1 MVPRHGSS
9 NSLYLF
15 AIGSV
20 ALLIVLGLAMF
31 GRWTKPNSNP
41 STADGTQDTSNATTS
56 PDSDEALMMYCAAGM
71 RYPVDEIVK
80 QYEAEFGKKI
90 SLNYSGSNTLLSQLE
105 VNQTG
110 DLYLAADDSYI
121 TKGRDKGL
129 LAEAIPVATQTPVIV
144 VKRGNAKNIQSA
156 ADLLR
161 DDVSVV
167 LPDPD
172 AAACGKKAKQLL
184 SASGHWN
191 ALQQSAR
198 VYKPTVNETINAVK
212 IDVDAGIV
220 WDSTVAQYPDM
231 EAIHCE
237 ELDQGRATIEIA
249 VVKQTKHPTA
259 ALHFARY
266 LASIDKGLEIFRAKG
281 MQPVAGDRWS
291 EHPELT
297 LFAGAVNRKALEPI
311 IKEFQERE
319 GVTVNTKYNGCGI
332 LTAEMRSL
340 QSNPVGSFPD
350 TFMAC
355 DVYYMETVKDL
366 FLESENVSATDIVM
380 VVKKGNP
387 KKIQTLKDL
396 LRDDVRLVLGEPKQC
411 TIGVLSKRLLQEE
424 GIYDQLTRDKEI
436 NTKQTSAMLV
446 PDVITGS
453 ADVVLAYVTDTQA
466 EANKVDVVPI
476 ESPQAK
482 AIQPFSIAKS
492 SANKY
497 LSERLFEK
505 IAQSR
510 DKFEAAGF
518 QWRLQ
523 K

>member
-1 MVPRHGSS
+1 MVPRYGSS
-9 NSLYLF
+9 NSLYIF

-20 ALLIVLGLAMF
+20 ALLVVLGLAMF
-31 GRWTKPNSNP
+31 GDWSQPSPNNLNTDTQAG
-41 STADGTQDTSNATTS
+41 STNSTTG
-56 PDSDEALMMYCAAGM
+56 DEESLMMYCAAGM

-90 SLNYSGSNTLLSQLE
+90 RLNYSGSNTLLSQLE
-105 VNQTG
+105 VNETG

-121 TKGRDKGL
+121 SKGRDKGL

-144 VKRGNAKNIQSA
+144 VKRGNAKNIQSVD
-156 ADLLR
+156 DLLR
-161 DDVSVV
+161 EDVSVV

-191 ALQQSAR
+191 ALQQAAR

-231 EAIHCE
+231 EAIHCD

-249 VVKQTKHPTA
+249 IVKQSTQPTA

-266 LASIDKGLEIFRAKG
+266 LAAIDQGLEVFRAKG
-281 MQPVAGDRWS
+281 MQPVEGDRWS
-291 EHPELT
+291 DHPELT
-297 LFAGAVNRKALEPI
+297 LFAGAVNRKALEPVI
-311 IKEFQERE
+311 QEFQQRE

-340 QSNPVGSFPD
+340 QNDPVGSFPD

-355 DVYYMETVKDL
+355 DIYYMETVKDL
-366 FLESENVSATDIVM
+366 FLESENISDTDIVM
-380 VVKKGNP
+380 VVKEGNP
-387 KKIQTLKDL
+387 KNIQTLNDL
-396 LRDDVRLVLGEPKQC
+396 LREDVRVVLGEPKQC
-411 TIGVLSKRLLQEE
+411 TIGVLSQRVLQEE
-424 GIYDQLTRDKEI
+424 GIYDQLVRDKEI

-453 ADVVLAYVTDTQA
+453 ADVVLAYVTDTRA
-466 EANKVDVVPI
+466 EASKVDVVPI

-492 SANKY
+492 SDNKY

-518 QWRLQ
+518 NWRLQ

>member
-1 MVPRHGSS
+1 
-9 NSLYLF
+9 
-15 AIGSV
+15 
-20 ALLIVLGLAMF
+20 
-31 GRWTKPNSNP
+31 
-41 STADGTQDTSNATTS
+41 
-56 PDSDEALMMYCAAGM
+56 
-71 RYPVDEIVK
+71 
-80 QYEAEFGKKI
+80 
-90 SLNYSGSNTLLSQLE
+90 
-105 VNQTG
+105 
-110 DLYLAADDSYI
+110 
-121 TKGRDKGL
+121 
-129 LAEAIPVATQTPVIV
+129 
-144 VKRGNAKNIQSA
+144 
-156 ADLLR
+156 
-161 DDVSVV
+161 
-167 LPDPD
+167 
-172 AAACGKKAKQLL
+172 
-184 SASGHWN
+184 
-191 ALQQSAR
+191 
-198 VYKPTVNETINAVK
+198 
-212 IDVDAGIV
+212 
-220 WDSTVAQYPDM
+220 
-231 EAIHCE
+231 
-237 ELDQGRATIEIA
+237 
-249 VVKQTKHPTA
+249 
-259 ALHFARY
+259 
-266 LASIDKGLEIFRAKG
+266 
-281 MQPVAGDRWS
+281 
-291 EHPELT
+291 
-297 LFAGAVNRKALEPI
+297 
-311 IKEFQERE
+311 
-319 GVTVNTKYNGCGI
+319 
-332 LTAEMRSL
+332 MRSL
-340 QSNPVGSFPD
+340 QSNPVGSVPD

-366 FLESENVSATDIVM
+366 FPESENVPATDIVM

-411 TIGVLSKRLLQEE
+411 TIGVLSKRVLQEE